1 MAHEL
6 NFNAKRKTY
15 SFVTNTEKAWHGL
28 GTIVDH
34 AMTSEE
40 AIKLANLDFDV
51 KQTSIHARIVN
62 EEGIALYSPYEEK
75 VANYRTDNNEVL
87 GLVGSRYE
95 IIQNTEA
102 FGFFDSIIDKGEAIF
117 QTAGALGKGERIFIT
132 AKLPEDML
140 VKGEHCEKYIILS
153 NSHNGSSAIVAG
165 FTTVRIV
172 CNNTLQAALG
182 SMSNKVSIIHRK
194 GAKNELEQAHTLMG
208 ITSKYM
214 LEVQDIFNQMAKTAI
229 SDVKLKEYITD
240 VMKPTYVG
248 FDADKKD
255 SSRFKNQV
263 NDIYEFALGH
273 PTQTTDA
280 ARGTVWGA
288 YNSISGYYNY
298 LKPYKTQE
306 DKFKT
311 QLYGTGSTI
320 INKAFEKAELLLV

>member
-194 GAKNELEQAHTLMG
+194 GAKNELEQAHTLMN
-208 ITSKYM
+208 ISSKYM
-214 LEVQDIFNQMAKTAI
+214 LEVEELFNQMAKTPIA
-229 SDVKLKEYITD
+229 DDNLKTYITD
-240 VMKPTYVG
+240 VMKPTYIG

-255 SSRFKNQV
+255 STRFKNQV

-273 PTQTTDA
+273 PTQQTNA

-288 YNSISGYYNY
+288 YNSISGYYNHVKTY
-298 LKPYKTQE
+298 RTQE

-311 QLYGTGSTI
+311 QLFGTGNTI
-320 INKAFEKAELLLV
+320 INKAFDKALLLV

>member
-15 SFVTNTEKAWHGL
+15 SFVSNTEKAWHGL

-40 AIKLANLDFDV
+40 AIKLANLDFEV
-51 KQTSIHARIVN
+51 KQTSIHAQILDEQGN
-62 EEGIALYSPYEEK
+62 TIYSPYEEK
-75 VANYRTDNNEVL
+75 VANYRSDNNEVL

-95 IIQNTEA
+95 IIQNTDA

-140 VKGEHCEKYIILS
+140 VGGEQCEKYIILS

-182 SMSNKVSIIHRK
+182 SMSNKVSIVHRK
-194 GAKNELEQAHTLMG
+194 GAKNQLEQAHTLMG

-214 LEVQDIFNQMAKTAI
+214 LEVEELFNQMAKTPIADNNLKNYI
-229 SDVKLKEYITD
+229 SD
-240 VMKPTYVG
+240 VMKPTYVAL
-248 FDADKKD
+248 DEDKKD
-255 SSRFKNQV
+255 STRFKNQV

-273 PTQTTDA
+273 PTQTTNA

-288 YNSISGYYNY
+288 YNSISGYYNHI
-298 LKPYKTQE
+298 KTYPSQE
-306 DKFKT
+306 VKFKT

-320 INKAFEKAELLLV
+320 INKAFEKASLLLV

>member
-229 SDVKLKEYITD
+229 SDIKLKEYITD

>member
-15 SFVTNTEKAWHGL
+15 SFVSNTEKAWHGL

-34 AMTSEE
+34 AMTSQE
-40 AIKLANLDFDV
+40 AIELANLDFDV

-62 EEGIALYSPYEEK
+62 EEGIALYSPYDER
-75 VANYRTDNNEVL
+75 VANYRTDTNEVL

-95 IIQNTEA
+95 IIQNKEA

-132 AKLPEDML
+132 AKLPQDML
-140 VKGEHCEKYIILS
+140 VGGEQCEKYIILS

-165 FTTVRIV
+165 FTTIRIV

-182 SMSNKVSIIHRK
+182 SLSNKVSIIHRK
-194 GAKNELEQAHTLMG
+194 GAKNQLEQAHTLMG

-214 LEVQDIFNQMAKTAI
+214 LEVEDIFNQMAKTPI
-229 SDVKLKEYITD
+229 GDIKLKEYITD

-255 SSRFKNQV
+255 STRFKNQV

-280 ARGTVWGA
+280 ARGTLWGA

-298 LKPYKTQE
+298 IKPYKTQE

-311 QLYGTGSTI
+311 QLYGTGSNS
-320 INKAFEKAELLLV
+320 INKAFEKAQLLLV